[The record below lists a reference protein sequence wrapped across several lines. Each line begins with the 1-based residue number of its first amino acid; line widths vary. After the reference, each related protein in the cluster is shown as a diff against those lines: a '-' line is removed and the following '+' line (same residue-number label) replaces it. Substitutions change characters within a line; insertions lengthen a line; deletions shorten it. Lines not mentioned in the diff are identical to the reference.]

1 MVSSTQ
7 ILSFMRVEAGLC
19 ILEPPA
25 LSAVLLSLSV
35 HGMNEQIEQVS
46 SPPPSTH
53 HSLRTEART
62 EPV

>member
-1 MVSSTQ
+1 MVSSPQT
-7 ILSFMRVEAGLC
+7 LSFVRVKAGLC

-25 LSAVLLSLSV
+25 LSTMLLSVSV

-53 HSLRTEART
+53 CSLRTEART